1 MGLLVVGVGCWLL
14 VGVGWITVVPVLI
27 CCCFVVLVVLCGC
40 LVVRYSFVLLVVRFG
55 CLVYVDYDRRGLGVF
70 TCGKLQLAT

>member
-40 LVVRYSFVLLVVRFG
+40 LVVRYSFVLLGGAGGSFW
-55 CLVYVDYDRRGLGVF
+55 LPGV
-70 TCGKLQLAT
+70 CRL